1 MEDEKQEFQEELKA
15 HNDPIEN
22 WPLNKLKKE
31 ASDDEGMGQ
40 AQERD
45 ELGIE

>member
-22 WPLNKLKKE
+22 WPLNKLTKE